1 MIYFQCQQENGLFLG
16 ALGDLLYQRTEFI
29 MNAFFI
35 KDYETRDLQFT
46 SAVYGD
52 EMCVVVRSADLVHKF
67 ALIFH

>member
-1 MIYFQCQQENGLFLG
+1 MAEQQQNGFYTG

-52 EMCVVVRSADLVHKF
+52 EMCVVVRTADLVNKF
-67 ALIFH
+67 TLISFYE

>member
-1 MIYFQCQQENGLFLG
+1 MAEQLQNGSYAG

-52 EMCVVVRSADLVHKF
+52 EMCVVVRTADLVHKF
-67 ALIFH
+67 SLISFMD